1 MGIDEGTRG
10 ESIEHFA
17 ADLPRLL
24 SFDLT
29 NGETAEVVEH
39 LRGCDACRRE
49 LVEAV
54 AAQYPP
60 EATLPRWYTA
70 EPEPV
75 PKTTPRRSSM
85 RRPRP
90 VAGPAKASKIR
101 RFGTLIVVL
110 LLVVMLASVIRSC
123 TRTAHPHSGRS
134 SAVVSISNV
143 GPVP

>member
-1 MGIDEGTRG
+1 MEIDEGVRA
-10 ESIEHFA
+10 ESVEHFA

-29 NGETAEVVEH
+29 DGETAEVVEH
-39 LRGCDACRRE
+39 LRGCEACRRE

-75 PKTTPRRSSM
+75 PKRTPRRPYI
-85 RRPRP
+85 RRLRS
-90 VAGPAKASKIR
+90 VAGPAKASRNR
-101 RFGTLIVVL
+101 RFVGL
-110 LLVVMLASVIRSC
+110 LLVLLFIVTLSVIRSC
-123 TRTAHPHSGRS
+123 TNLTHHHSGRA
-134 SAVVSISNV
+134 SAVASISNV
-143 GPVP
+143 GPVS

>member
-1 MGIDEGTRG
+1 VEIDEG
-10 ESIEHFA
+10 ESIGHFA

-39 LRGCDACRRE
+39 LRGCGACRRE

-70 EPEPV
+70 EPEPA
-75 PKTTPRRSSM
+75 PKKTPRRSSI
-85 RRPRP
+85 RRLRS
-90 VAGPAKASKIR
+90 VAEPAKASRIR
-101 RFGTLIVVL
+101 RFVGL
-110 LLVVMLASVIRSC
+110 LLVLLFIVILSVIRSC
-123 TRTAHPHSGRS
+123 TKMSHHHSARA
-134 SAVVSISNV
+134 SAVASISNV

>member
-1 MGIDEGTRG
+1 MGIDEGARA

-24 SFDLT
+24 SFELT

-39 LRGCDACRRE
+39 LRGCDACRKE

-75 PKTTPRRSSM
+75 PKTTPRRSSI
-85 RRPRP
+85 RRLRSA
-90 VAGPAKASKIR
+90 AGPAKASRIR
-101 RFGTLIVVL
+101 RFIAL
-110 LLVVMLASVIRSC
+110 LLVLLFIVILSVIRSC
-123 TRTAHPHSGRS
+123 TRTSHPYSGRS
-134 SAVVSISNV
+134 SAVAPISNV
-143 GPVP
+143 GPVS